1 MITWLSTVITSP
13 KADREI
19 IAKNPLKPVG
29 LKSATKQC
37 VVKKF
42 HHSFSEQRIVEDMLE
57 DNLTLWAYCD
67 V

>member
-1 MITWLSTVITSP
+1 MITWLSTAINP
-13 KADREI
+13 PEAGREI

-29 LKSATKQC
+29 LNSATKRC
-37 VVKKF
+37 IVKKF
-42 HHSFSEQRIVEDMLE
+42 HHSFSEQRIVEDMIE